1 MRSGTVFSQEAPA
14 GTIRETDRGYE
25 FQYLPEWLANP
36 EAEPVSLTLPLTE
49 RVYVVSDVVS
59 LLRRADSRRVAA

>member
-49 RVYVVSDVVS
+49 
-59 LLRRADSRRVAA
+59 